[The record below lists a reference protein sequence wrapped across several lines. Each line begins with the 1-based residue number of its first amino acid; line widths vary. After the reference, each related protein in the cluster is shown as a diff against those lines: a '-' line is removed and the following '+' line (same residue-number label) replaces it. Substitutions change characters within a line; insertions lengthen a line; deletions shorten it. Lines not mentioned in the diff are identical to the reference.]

1 MVGIT
6 SEELIKWQYDVVA
19 RKGKVSSQTQ
29 AVPYLIIWWDAI
41 ARFCYRYVT
50 RRSGAQYVL

>member
-41 ARFCYRYVT
+41 AGVFVIDT
-50 RRSGAQYVL
+50 